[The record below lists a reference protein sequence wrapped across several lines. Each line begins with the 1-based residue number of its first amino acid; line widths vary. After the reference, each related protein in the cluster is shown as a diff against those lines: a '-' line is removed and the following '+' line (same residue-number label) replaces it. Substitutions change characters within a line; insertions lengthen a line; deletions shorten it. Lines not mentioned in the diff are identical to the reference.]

1 MTLGGQLR
9 EFKLMGQECCKPR
22 KRSIRMSYLV
32 KEPDAHKDLGALI
45 DNIVKINNLICRASQ
60 RSNAYK
66 PTHCV
71 QGEQLLSPCYA
82 HTIVDANVGEGVLSD
97 SDIDLLMLIGE
108 GLSHQQIS
116 CELGVDTT
124 QIQRWRDEIV
134 RKARLSII

>member
-1 MTLGGQLR
+1 
-9 EFKLMGQECCKPR
+9 
-22 KRSIRMSYLV
+22 MSYLV
-32 KEPDAHKDLGALI
+32 KEPDAHKDMGALI
-45 DNIVKINNLICRASQ
+45 DSIVKINNLMCRASQ
-60 RSNAYK
+60 RSNVYK

-71 QGEQLLSPCYA
+71 QGEPLLSPCHA
-82 HTIVDANVGEGVLSD
+82 HTIVDANVGKGVLSD

-124 QIQRWRDEIV
+124 QIQKWRDEIV

>member
-1 MTLGGQLR
+1 MR
-9 EFKLMGQECCKPR
+9 DFKLTGKEYCKPR
-22 KRSIRMSYLV
+22 KRSINMSYLV

-60 RSNAYK
+60 RSNVYK
-66 PTHCV
+66 PMHCV

-134 RKARLSII
+134 RKARISVT